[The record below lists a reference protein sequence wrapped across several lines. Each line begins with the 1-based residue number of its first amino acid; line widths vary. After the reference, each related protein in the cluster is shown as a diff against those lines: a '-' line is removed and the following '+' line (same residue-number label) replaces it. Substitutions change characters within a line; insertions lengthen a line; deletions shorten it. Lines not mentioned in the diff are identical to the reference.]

1 MKKIAV
7 LLLAAGLVFGAAHK
21 GAQAADIK
29 VSGEWD
35 FNTEWNNV
43 GFTKEKTDDLF
54 HARQRLRTQV
64 DIIASESLKG
74 TVFFEVG
81 DTNWGNSSEGGAL
94 GTDGKVVEVR
104 YSYVD
109 WVAPQT
115 DLRVRMGLQP
125 FSLPNFVAG
134 DPIMGSDDSDGAGI
148 TLSYQFND
156 MAGMSLFWL
165 RAENDNTTVDRG
177 VGNAMD
183 FVGLSVP
190 LAGAGWQLNPWGM
203 YGNLGKN
210 SLHEVGENGESLID
224 GLLPYGQ
231 DGVSLVA
238 KDSNNPAWWFG
249 IGGELTTY
257 DPLRLGFDFAYGK
270 ADWGKATNG
279 QDLTREGWLLSGI
292 AEYKLDYVTPGLIA
306 WYGSGDN
313 SDTMDGS
320 ERLPTL
326 SPGWGATTLGWDGA
340 YGISDGAVL
349 NNTPAGTWG
358 VVARLADISFFEDLT
373 HTLAVG
379 FYTGT
384 NNTRMVTSGPVGGIE
399 GGNVYLTTK
408 DHAWEVNF
416 DSQYKLYENLTLAAE
431 MGLVRLDL
439 DKDVWGSK
447 LNGVDKTAY
456 KVGLNLNYAF

>member
-1 MKKIAV
+1 
-7 LLLAAGLVFGAAHK
+7 
-21 GAQAADIK
+21 
-29 VSGEWD
+29 
-35 FNTEWNNV
+35 
-43 GFTKEKTDDLF
+43 
-54 HARQRLRTQV
+54 
-64 DIIASESLKG
+64 
-74 TVFFEVG
+74 
-81 DTNWGNSSEGGAL
+81 
-94 GTDGKVVEVR
+94 
-104 YSYVD
+104 
-109 WVAPQT
+109 
-115 DLRVRMGLQP
+115 
-125 FSLPNFVAG
+125 
-134 DPIMGSDDSDGAGI
+134 
-148 TLSYQFND
+148 
-156 MAGMSLFWL
+156 MSLFWM
-165 RAENDNTTVDRG
+165 RAENDNTTIDRG

-190 LAGAGWQLNPWGM
+190 LTGEGWQLNPWGM

-210 SLHEVGENGESLID
+210 SLNEVGENGESLIV

-231 DGVSLVA
+231 DGVSVVA
-238 KDSNNPAWWFG
+238 KDSNNPAWWLG
-249 IGGELTTY
+249 IGGELTTF
-257 DPLRLGFDFAYGK
+257 DPLRLAFDFAYGK
-270 ADWGKATNG
+270 ADWGKAANG
-279 QDLTREGWLLSGI
+279 QDLTRQGWLLSGI

-349 NNTPAGTWG
+349 SKTPTGTWG
-358 VVARLADISFFEDLT
+358 VVARLADISFFENLT

-384 NNTRMVTSGPVGGIE
+384 NNTRMVTSGPVSGVE
-399 GGNVYLTTK
+399 SGNVYLTTK

-416 DSQYKLYENLTLAAE
+416 DSQYKIYENLTLAAE
-431 MGLVRLDL
+431 MGVVRLDL

-447 LNGVDKTAY
+447 LSGVDKTAY

>member
-1 MKKIAV
+1 
-7 LLLAAGLVFGAAHK
+7 
-21 GAQAADIK
+21 
-29 VSGEWD
+29 
-35 FNTEWNNV
+35 
-43 GFTKEKTDDLF
+43 
-54 HARQRLRTQV
+54 
-64 DIIASESLKG
+64 
-74 TVFFEVG
+74 
-81 DTNWGNSSEGGAL
+81 
-94 GTDGKVVEVR
+94 
-104 YSYVD
+104 
-109 WVAPQT
+109 
-115 DLRVRMGLQP
+115 
-125 FSLPNFVAG
+125 
-134 DPIMGSDDSDGAGI
+134 
-148 TLSYQFND
+148 
-156 MAGMSLFWL
+156 
-165 RAENDNTTVDRG
+165 
-177 VGNAMD
+177 MD

-384 NNTRMVTSGPVGGIE
+384 NNTRMVTSGPVDGIQ